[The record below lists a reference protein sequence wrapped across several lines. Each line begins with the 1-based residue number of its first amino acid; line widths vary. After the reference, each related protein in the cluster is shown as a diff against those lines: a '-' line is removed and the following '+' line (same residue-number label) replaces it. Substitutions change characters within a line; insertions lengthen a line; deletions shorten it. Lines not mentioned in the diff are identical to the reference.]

1 MSIHDGAASAELT
14 PGTGGSGS
22 TGSMANVWLPMR
34 DGVYLAATVYIP
46 HASRGPQPC
55 IIEALPYR
63 KDDATSFSHQSEY
76 ERLRDEYGY
85 AVARIDLRGT
95 GNSGGRAVDEYPVS
109 EQLDLADAMD
119 WLVAQ
124 PWCDGNIGM
133 YGTSYSGFNSLQ
145 MACERPPHLK
155 AIVAIY
161 ATDDRHTDD
170 VHYMGGLLKWIDLV
184 DYPHYMT
191 AYNVLPPTPAVFGP
205 AWREEW
211 RARFEK
217 NEPWFLTWRENPRD
231 SAYWRQGSVRPA
243 YDRINIPTMIVA
255 GWADGYRNNSFRMM
269 QQLAQNN
276 VPRRLLAGPWAH
288 ADTSTSAPGPRIDLV
303 PEMVTWWDRWLRG
316 IDNGIDRAPEAV
328 WYARA
333 SHDPAPALDYVPGVW
348 RADSWPSARSSWVEF
363 PLDGP
368 RAYRVIPD
376 VGTAAWIS
384 CAGHLPWG
392 QPTDQRYDDAASI
405 TWDIDP
411 QGLEIAGNAYVRI
424 AVSSSAPVATIAVR
438 LEDVGPDG
446 TSTLVTRGTL
456 NLTRRNGMDQAEA
469 LVPGEVY
476 DVQVEL
482 EATTWA
488 WSPERRLRLAMAGTD
503 WPNTVAPPEPLTLTI
518 QSATLLLPKYD
529 PAGSPTPPAFTP
541 GNEHSSESADGVTWR
556 IERDVLAGTTACVT
570 AQGSEYETP
579 YGSMIEAYSGRVTVD
594 TNTHTQTATADV
606 KLSLTFH
613 DDGSGQPTTVHS
625 HAHLEMFSTQTTYEV
640 AITSSCAEGDVV
652 IGQRTWTRSFPRDLA

>member
-1 MSIHDGAASAELT
+1 MSVGPVDASHL
-14 PGTGGSGS
+14 

-34 DGVYLAATVYIP
+34 DGVYLAATIYIP
-46 HASRGPQPC
+46 HPSRGPQPC

-63 KDDATSFSHQSEY
+63 KDDATSLSHQSEY

-95 GNSGGRAVDEYPVS
+95 GSSGGQAVDEYPVS

-191 AYNVLPPTPAVFGP
+191 AYNVLPPVPAVFGP
-205 AWREEW
+205 AWRQEW
-211 RARFEK
+211 QARFEQ
-217 NEPWFLTWRENPRD
+217 NEPWFLNWRENPRD
-231 SAYWRQGSVRPA
+231 GAYWRQGSVRPF
-243 YDRINIPTMIVA
+243 YERINIPTMIVA

-269 QQLAQNN
+269 QELAKND

-316 IDNGIDRAPEAV
+316 IDNGIDQAPEAV
-328 WYARA
+328 WYARS
-333 SHDPAPALDYVPGVW
+333 SHTPAPALDTVPGVW
-348 RADSWPSARSSWVEF
+348 RADQWPSPRSSWVQFE
-363 PLDGP
+363 LAGS
-368 RAYRVIPD
+368 RTYRVIPD

-392 QPTDQRYDDAASI
+392 QPTDQRYDDAASL
-405 TWDIDP
+405 TWDLDP
-411 QGLEIAGNAYVRI
+411 QGLEIAGHPRLRLS
-424 AVSSSAPVATIAVR
+424 VSSSAPVATIAVR
-438 LEDVGPDG
+438 CEDLAPDG
-446 TSTLVTRGTL
+446 TSTLITRGTL
-456 NLTRRNGMDQAEA
+456 NLTRRHGMDQADP

-476 DVQVEL
+476 EIEL
-482 EATTWA
+482 ECEATTWMWA
-488 WSPERRLRLAMAGTD
+488 PGHLLRLALAGTD

-518 QSATLLLPKYD
+518 HSASLLLPKYEA
-529 PAGSPTPPAFTP
+529 AGAPQPPTFAP
-541 GNEHSSESADGVTWR
+541 GQEHSSESAEGVTWR

-579 YGSMIEAYSGRVTVD
+579 YGRMCEAYSGRVSID
-594 TNTHTQTATADV
+594 TASHQQTATADV
-606 KLSLTFH
+606 QLSLTFN
-613 DDGSGQPTTVHS
+613 DDGSGRPTTVHS
-625 HAHLEMFSTQTTYEV
+625 QAQLSMYSTPTTYEV
-640 AITSSCAEGDVV
+640 TITSTCSEGDTSL
-652 IGQRTWTRSFPRDLA
+652 GTRTWKRSFSRDLA